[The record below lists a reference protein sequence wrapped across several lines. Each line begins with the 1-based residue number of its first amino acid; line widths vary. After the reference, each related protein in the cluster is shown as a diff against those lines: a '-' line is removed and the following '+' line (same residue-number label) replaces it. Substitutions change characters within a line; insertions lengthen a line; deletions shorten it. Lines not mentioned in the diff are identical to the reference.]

1 MNNEAS
7 LPMPRRDPR
16 NVPEVQM
23 ILVDEVDR

>member
-1 MNNEAS
+1 MDDEAN

-23 ILVDEVDR
+23 ILMEEVDR